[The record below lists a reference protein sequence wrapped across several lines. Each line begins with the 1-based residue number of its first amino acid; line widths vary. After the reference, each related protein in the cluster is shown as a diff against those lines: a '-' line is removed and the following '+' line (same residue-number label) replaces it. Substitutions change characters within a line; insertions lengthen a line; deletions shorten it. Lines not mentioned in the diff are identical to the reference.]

1 MLLKYSDNQ
10 IINPKN
16 FLSYLIGKNILVKLK
31 WGIEYKG
38 KLVSFDNYINLRIEN
53 TEEWLDGKKIGR
65 LGEIVIRC
73 NNIQFIAEF

>member
-16 FLSYLIGKNILVKLK
+16 FLYYLIGKNILVKLK